1 MNRPE
6 HCEKADIYLF
16 ESSASLLPTPIPRNR
31 LAVGEDDVAALVDG
45 AGFQFGAGAAD
56 GEGGGAA
63 AAIAGRRFA
72 NRSTISEA
80 ASGNNQLLQAAT
92 TYAASALGT
101 PTLTLPVILA
111 ALAVL
116 LGWGEK

>member
-1 MNRPE
+1 MR
-6 HCEKADIYLF
+6 
-16 ESSASLLPTPIPRNR
+16 
-31 LAVGEDDVAALVDG
+31 EDDVAAPVDG
-45 AGFQFGAGAAD
+45 AGLQCGAGAAD
-56 GEGGGAA
+56 AEGVSAA
-63 AAIAGRRFA
+63 AAITGRRFA
-72 NRSTISEA
+72 NRSMLSKA

-101 PTLTLPVILA
+101 PTLTLTLPVILA